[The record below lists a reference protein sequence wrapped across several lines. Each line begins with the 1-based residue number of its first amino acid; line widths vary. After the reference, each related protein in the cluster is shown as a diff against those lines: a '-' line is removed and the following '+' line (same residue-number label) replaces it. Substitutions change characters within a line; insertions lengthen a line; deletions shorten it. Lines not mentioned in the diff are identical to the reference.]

1 MSEALNVNVLVS
13 AKEEYTSQLCFVL
26 SPLIYQGIRSIYI
39 DSQTMPKQVRGIS
52 YRNYQLKLINVQTW
66 SSFVIEKETKRI
78 KEYCTFLS
86 DLVTAIFVSHVKIL
100 ACVRLK
106 GNSKNI
112 KIKIPSMEN
121 FIHKIYILVAQKF
134 YNNLKLI
141 HEPEENLIHIISDT
155 IMECIRKQLPIEHI
169 LREYLFDVFNDVE
182 ESESKSESK
191 NSGSKEFNGDDV
203 DEDFDNQSLAESEY
217 HDEAKAIPVIPI
229 DGFSKQHVDT
239 EPHLLQQDTLG
250 VQPDT
255 LGVQPDTL
263 GAQPDTTR
271 LQFTD
276 SLMNT
281 PHVQGQTG
289 ELHDIPELNMEQTP
303 SRPDFGIKNET
314 PSHPRYSTNIRRQE
328 FKRPSSPITLFG
340 DAKDYEN

>member
-26 SPLIYQGIRSIYI
+26 SPLIYQGIRSVYI
-39 DSQTMPKQVRGIS
+39 DSQALPKQVRGIS

-66 SSFVIEKETKRI
+66 SSFIIEKETKRI
-78 KEYCTFLS
+78 KEHCTFLS

-141 HEPEENLIHIISDT
+141 HEPEENLIQIISDT

-169 LREYLFDVFNDVE
+169 LREYLFDVFNDVDD
-182 ESESKSESK
+182 SDSKSDSK
-191 NSGSKEFNGDDV
+191 SSTSKEFNAEDV
-203 DEDFDNQSLAESEY
+203 DEDFDNQSIAETEY
-217 HDEAKAIPVIPI
+217 QDETKAVPVVPI
-229 DGFSKQHVDT
+229 DGIPIRPVKSDVL
-239 EPHLLQQDTLG
+239 HL
-250 VQPDT
+250 QPDT
-255 LGVQPDTL
+255 IIPNPTTNDIQSDMNPPQG
-263 GAQPDTTR
+263 DTTR

-281 PHVQGQTG
+281 PCVQGEPG
-289 ELHDIPELNMEQTP
+289 EAGVIPELNMGHPEARTLEDRQQRNP
-303 SRPDFGIKNET
+303 SGDVLRPV
-314 PSHPRYSTNIRRQE
+314 
-328 FKRPSSPITLFG
+328 FKRPPSPITLFG
-340 DAKDYEN
+340 DARECEN